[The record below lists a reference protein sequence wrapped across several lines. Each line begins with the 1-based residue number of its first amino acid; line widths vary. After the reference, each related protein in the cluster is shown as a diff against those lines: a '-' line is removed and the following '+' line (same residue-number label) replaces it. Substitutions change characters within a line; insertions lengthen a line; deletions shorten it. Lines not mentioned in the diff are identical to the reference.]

1 MSAASAEEMRKH
13 LKVYYMVFGALAVLT
28 VVTVGVAE
36 LHFLTVPQAIAVALA
51 VAIVKGSLVACY
63 FMHLLTERGM
73 VFWILG
79 ICGLFFIVLLF
90 IPVVTVKESVGL
102 H

>member
-1 MSAASAEEMRKH
+1 MRKH

-28 VVTVGVAE
+28 VITVGVAE
-36 LHFLTVPQAIAVALA
+36 MHFLTVPQAIVVALI
-51 VAIVKGSLVACY
+51 VATIKASLVACY
-63 FMHLLTERGM
+63 FMHLISERGM

-79 ICGLFFIVLLF
+79 ICGLFFFVLLF
-90 IPVVTVKESVGL
+90 IPVVTVRESVGL